1 MKRLTASLLLLI
13 CLCLPL
19 RVFASEA
26 DLVVDNAGLFTQ
38 EELQELTAAAERVS
52 SEYGMDTVILT
63 VPSLEGKSAR
73 DYADDYYDYHDYR
86 YDGILILL
94 AMEERDWYIS
104 TSGEA
109 IQVFTDYDI
118 QELGDRIVP
127 YLSSGY
133 YFWAFQVYLEEL
145 PDYFDAYE
153 GSEAVDD
160 SLSLGGA
167 LMISSGIGLVIA
179 AIVTAILCGTMNTK
193 RRQYSAGEYLV
204 DGSFRLPVRQDIFLY
219 SNVTKTKR
227 EQNNSSG
234 GSSTH
239 TSSSGNTHGGGGGKF

>member
-13 CLCLPL
+13 FLCLPL

-38 EELQELTAAAERVS
+38 EELRELTAAAERVS

-63 VPSLEGKSAR
+63 VPSLEGKSAQA
-73 DYADDYYDYHDYR
+73 YADDYYDYHDYR

-109 IQVFTDYDI
+109 IRVFTDYGI
-118 QELGDRIVP
+118 QELGERIVP
-127 YLSSGY
+127 YLSSGD
-133 YFWAFQVYLEEL
+133 YFRAFRVYLEEL
-145 PDYFDAYE
+145 PDYFDAYANGE
-153 GSEAVDD
+153 PIED
-160 SLSLGGA
+160 SLSFGGA
-167 LMISSGIGLVIA
+167 LGIASIIGLAIA

-193 RRQYSAGEYLV
+193 RRQYGAGEYLV

-234 GSSTH
+234 SSTH